1 MSAKLVET
9 CAVRLKKAL
18 DMRNMR
24 ATELCEKT
32 NVPKSA
38 ISHYL
43 KGSFVPKQDRA
54 YILAKALN
62 VNPAWLMG
70 FDAPVEIKEETKKTP
85 GEEVL
90 TEGEKVMLKV
100 FRQIPEDRQA
110 EALELLQVALK
121 MQKKL

>member
-70 FDAPVEIKEETKKTP
+70 FDAPVEIEEEKTKEKDLSN
-85 GEEVL
+85 EEL
-90 TEGEKVMLKV
+90 LMLKL
-100 FRQIPEDRQA
+100 FRQIPGDRKK
-110 EALELLQVALK
+110 EALQLLEVALK
-121 MQKKL
+121 MQQKP